1 MKQILLARVERMKDA
16 VKNWWMLLILG
27 IAVFLTGI
35 FIFVY
40 PGVSYMAMAMT
51 FAVLVLVS
59 GIVSVVVAASTSNP
73 AIGKGWIMAGGI
85 VEILLG
91 LLLLIFPVTAVASL
105 PFFLGFWLLF
115 RSFRMIGVG
124 ANLASMKVPGG
135 VWTIIV
141 GALLL
146 VCSVLILAQPVPL
159 GVEAVVIWVGVSLV
173 MAGIA
178 MVISAFQLKGLH
190 RHFEE

>member
-16 VKNWWMLLILG
+16 VKNWWMLLLVGLIVLVIG
-27 IAVFLTGI
+27 VFV
-35 FIFVY
+35 FAY
-40 PGVSYMAMAMT
+40 PEMSYLALSMT
-51 FAVLVLVS
+51 FAAMVLLS
-59 GIVSVVVAASTSNP
+59 GIVSIVVAASTSNP

-85 VEILLG
+85 IELLLGILLV
-91 LLLLIFPVTAVASL
+91 IFPAIAVASL

-178 MVISAFQLKGLH
+178 MVISAFQLKELH

>member
-91 LLLLIFPVTAVASL
+91 LLLIIFPVTAVASL

-124 ANLASMKVPGG
+124 SNLTSMKVPGG

-146 VCSVLILAQPVPL
+146 VCSVMILAQPILL

-178 MVISAFQLKGLH
+178 MAISAFQLKGLH